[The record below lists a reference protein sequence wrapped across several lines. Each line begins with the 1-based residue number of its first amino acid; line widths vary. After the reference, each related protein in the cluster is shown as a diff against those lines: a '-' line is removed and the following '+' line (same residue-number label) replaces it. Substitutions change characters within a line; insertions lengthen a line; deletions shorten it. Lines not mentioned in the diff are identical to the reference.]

1 MAQDIDS
8 YTYKTKGGEKYFI
21 LGGIMPSA
29 KNKIFY
35 KKQKMPFKFSLNYSF
50 ARNTSYY
57 FIDDIDIREK
67 YFHTK
72 ENNEN
77 EFKHK

>member
-1 MAQDIDS
+1 
-8 YTYKTKGGEKYFI
+8 
-21 LGGIMPSA
+21 MP
-29 KNKIFY
+29 KVNNTVFY
-35 KKQKMPFKFSLNYSF
+35 KKHKMPFKFSLNYIFS
-50 ARNTSYY
+50 RNTSYY